1 MREQRTIDREIEVV
15 EVIIDQLKSCL
26 VIYYKAKMYDEFK
39 TTLKDVQTCKTELKK
54 LIAKRNTELGEEIN
68 GAKIQ

>member
-1 MREQRTIDREIEVV
+1 MKVQRTIEREIEVV

-39 TTLKDVQTCKTELKK
+39 TTLKDIQTCKTELMK
-54 LIAKRNTELGEEIN
+54 LKRNLDQGETKDGAEI
-68 GAKIQ
+68 Q